1 MKCPSCDKITSR
13 AKCRVIEVQPDGL
26 DGLSLRGIAY
36 SCPLCSAVWS
46 VQTDPFSLN
55 AEIIA
60 QIKKAS
66 R

>member
-1 MKCPSCDKITSR
+1 MKCASCNKIISR
-13 AKCRVIEVQPDGL
+13 AKCRVIEVQPDGM

-46 VQTDPFSLN
+46 VQADPFSLN
-55 AEIIA
+55 ADLVA
-60 QIKKAS
+60 QIKRAS